1 MGSYYACRF
10 DSIFKNTNKHLN
22 PSYMKSILYTFILLL
37 SGSYFQELSAATKT
51 WTGSVNNSWN
61 ESNNWQPA
69 GVPTANDDVFFNGEV
84 SSINC
89 QLSTNKSAKS
99 ITIESNY
106 TGTLFGADNP
116 SRILTV
122 IGGVN
127 LNGGTLNMN
136 RSRLKVSGNFI
147 VNGGTFVKGNTGI
160 LSLKN
165 YSQNGGLAQ
174 IGNASTAISG
184 DFNLSNGSIT
194 IGTSNFS
201 VTGNYSQSGG
211 TFSKSGGFLYL
222 SSLNIVSISAGNFNC
237 NNTAASFGTFNQTGG
252 TFDGG
257 TNSIYFTNNA
267 SLLNATFT
275 KSAGFIYN
283 NNNTLSLTNTIFTL
297 TSPVVN
303 LKNLTADGSTLQLG
317 SGAMFV
323 ETNTTFN
330 NSTIN
335 KPSGDARY
343 SVGSTFQL
351 NNSTFTHGNGLLNI
365 GVVNATQSDLNIG
378 NGTFNAASG
387 FNLSDS
393 SSLTKSGG
401 FVYLAADGGALLQ
414 NSTINFSTC
423 ASVTAGNLTVDGG
436 QIQFG
441 TCPLYLNGTLE
452 LNNDAVFNA
461 PSSFLELKGNFRSI
475 SGTFNHQL
483 GTIRF
488 VGSSTVTYSVLGFPT
503 FYKMEIQNLSGI
515 DNKKIEIF
523 GNILVENIL
532 TFNNGSAA
540 SRAILIENGFV
551 QLGNNFNVT
560 NYRTSQTASGNGFLR
575 FIGGSSQTI
584 VGLPASESICVLPKI
599 EIDKNGGVF
608 AMNGIYNFGNGLNV
622 FDSNIDISEN
632 SVICLLG
639 GEFNFGALLIPTV
652 KVLGTADLRSN
663 LLVLNN
669 FEITPNGLLNNLD
682 NLVNVAGTFLNEGSF
697 LNYNGTF
704 NASGSFVNRGA
715 FSANL
720 GAVNALQ
727 GIQQESGIFACN
739 QGQVNIIGT
748 LLISGGTFS
757 GNSGMVAIN
766 GSISQTGG
774 TLNGNLG
781 VGNISI
787 TQDYIQDAGLFDA
800 QSGSLNIGRTL
811 TLNGLFFRN
820 EGTINFNGIGPQTI
834 PTLFYNKLNIA
845 GTGRLIT
852 MQSGEIKI
860 GAEVDGFTPNTS
872 NSYITTN
879 NTINFAR
886 SGNQQVPGFAYNNLT
901 VSRSGQKTML
911 GNASLKK
918 TLTVNNSAI
927 LDADGANNNKVF
939 TLLSNQSQ
947 TASIAPILQGGSII
961 GNVTAQRWIRGGIR
975 SNRFLGSP
983 VDTTN
988 GITFRQIKDNVLCFS
1003 SGGVGF
1009 DVPTVFTSNLNT
1021 YEESRANG
1029 TEWTRPTNI
1038 SNVIPK
1044 GKGLIVFHLGD
1055 RSQAP
1060 IQNGTV
1066 PNAAVIDFKG
1076 VPNQGNVS
1084 LPIACT
1090 GGCSEIDNGNG
1101 WALLANPYASPIDW
1115 DSPEWIRSGVSS
1127 TIFIWNPRINQYAS
1141 YTSGNPGIATNGG
1154 SRYIGPGQ
1162 SFFLRSTSDNPVLTT
1177 TEGIKATQ
1185 FPDTLLFKLEAPIEQ
1200 LSLIIENTELEIQD
1214 ETLIGFD
1221 AAAKEEYEEGKDV
1234 YKVDFPGAEL
1244 KMAALNVNGDKL
1256 SVHTF
1261 NSDGISKAGKRI
1273 PLSIEGENGIYAISA
1288 KQLES
1293 FSSDYTF
1300 YLEDAFTQKIYKLV
1314 NNNSIEIELSDN
1326 KQSKGNA
1333 RFSILINKNSTHS
1346 SGLQHARIYPNP
1358 GNGSNFKVVLDAED
1372 QGNLTITDLFGN
1384 VVHSQTVSSKQALV
1398 QMQSLSHLAKGMYAV
1413 IWQGQK
1419 TMFNERLTIQ

>member
-1 MGSYYACRF
+1 
-10 DSIFKNTNKHLN
+10 
-22 PSYMKSILYTFILLL
+22 
-37 SGSYFQELSAATKT
+37 
-51 WTGSVNNSWN
+51 
-61 ESNNWQPA
+61 
-69 GVPTANDDVFFNGEV
+69 
-84 SSINC
+84 
-89 QLSTNKSAKS
+89 
-99 ITIESNY
+99 
-106 TGTLFGADNP
+106 
-116 SRILTV
+116 
-122 IGGVN
+122 
-127 LNGGTLNMN
+127 MN
-136 RSRLKVSGNFI
+136 RSRLKVSGSFV
-147 VNGGTFVKGNTGI
+147 VNGGTFVKGITGI
-160 LSLKN
+160 LSLNN
-165 YSQNGGLAQ
+165 YLQNGGLTQ
-174 IGNASTAISG
+174 IGNASTTISG
-184 DFNLSNGSIT
+184 DFNLSDGSVT

-201 VTGNYSQSGG
+201 VTGNYSQTGG

-222 SSLNIVSISAGNFNC
+222 STANTVTISAGNFNC

-257 TNSIYFTNNA
+257 INSIYFTNNA
-267 SLLNATFT
+267 SILNGTLI
-275 KSAGFIYN
+275 KNSGFLYN
-283 NNNTLSLTNTIFTL
+283 NNNTLSLTNATLTL
-297 TSPVVN
+297 TSAIVN
-303 LKNLTADGSTLQLG
+303 LKNLTATGSDLQLG

-330 NSTIN
+330 NCIIN
-335 KPSGDARY
+335 KLSGDARY
-343 SVGSTFQL
+343 SVGNLFEI
-351 NNSTFTHGNGLLNI
+351 NNSTFTHGNGLLNFGI
-365 GVVNATQSDLNIG
+365 VNGTQSDFIIG

-401 FVYLAADGGALLQ
+401 FVNIATDGGATIQ
-414 NSTINFSTC
+414 NSTVNFSSC
-423 ASVTAGNLTVDGG
+423 ASTTTGNLTIDGG

-441 TCPLYLNGTLE
+441 ACPLYLNGTLE
-452 LNNDAVFNA
+452 LTNEATFNA
-461 PSSFLELKGNFRSI
+461 PNSFLELKGNFRNI

-488 VGSSTVTYSVLGFPT
+488 VGSSTVPYSILGFPT

-523 GNILVENIL
+523 GNILVENTL
-532 TFNNGSAA
+532 TFNNGASAR
-540 SRAILIENGFV
+540 RAILIENGFA

-560 NYRTSQTASGNGFLR
+560 NYRTTETVSGSGILR

-584 VGLPASESICVLPKI
+584 VGLPAVESTCVLPKI

-608 AMNGIYNFGNGLNV
+608 TMNGIYNFGNGLNV
-622 FDSNIDISEN
+622 FDSNVDISDN

-639 GEFNFGALLIPTV
+639 GEFNFGALFVPTV
-652 KVLGTADLRSN
+652 KVLGVADLRSN

-682 NLVNVAGTFLNEGSF
+682 NLVNVSGTFLNEGSF

-704 NASGSFVNRGA
+704 NASGTFLNRGS
-715 FSANL
+715 FNANL

-727 GIQQESGIFACN
+727 GIEQELGIFACN
-739 QGQVNIIGT
+739 QGQVNILGT
-748 LLISGGTFS
+748 LHVSGGTFS
-757 GNSGMVAIN
+757 ANSGIVAIN
-766 GSISQTGG
+766 GIISQTGG
-774 TLNGNLG
+774 TINGNLG
-781 VGNISI
+781 IGNISV
-787 TQDYIQDAGLFDA
+787 TQDFIQTAGLFDA
-800 QSGSLNIGRTL
+800 QSGTLNIGRAL

-820 EGTINFNGIGPQTI
+820 EGTISFNGIGPQVI
-834 PTLFYNKLNIA
+834 PALFYNKLNIA

-886 SGNQQVPGFAYNNLT
+886 SGNQQVIGFAYNNLT
-901 VSRSGQKTML
+901 ISRSGQKTML
-911 GNASLKK
+911 GNASVRKV
-918 TLTVNNSAI
+918 LTVNNTAI
-927 LDADGANNNKVF
+927 FDADGANNNRVF
-939 TLLSNQSQ
+939 TLLSNQAQ
-947 TASIAPILQGGSII
+947 TASISPILQGGSII
-961 GNVTAQRWIRGGIR
+961 GNVTAQRWTRGGIR

-988 GITFRQIKDNVLCFS
+988 GITFRQIRDNVLCFS

-1009 DVPTVFTSNLNT
+1009 DPATVFTTNVNT
-1021 YEESRANG
+1021 YEEDRPNG
-1029 TEWTRPTNI
+1029 TEWTRPNNI

-1044 GKGLIVFHLGD
+1044 GKGLVLFHLGD
-1055 RSQAP
+1055 RNQAP
-1060 IQNGTV
+1060 IQNGTI
-1066 PNAAVIDFKG
+1066 PNAVVVDFKG

-1084 LPIACT
+1084 LPISCT

-1101 WALLANPYASPIDW
+1101 WALLSNPYASPIDW

-1177 TEGIKATQ
+1177 TERIKTTQ
-1185 FPDTLLFKLEAPIEQ
+1185 FPDTLLFKLEAPKEQ

-1221 AAAKEEYEEGKDV
+1221 DAAKEEYEEGKDV
-1234 YKVDFPGAEL
+1234 YKIDFPGVEL
-1244 KMAALNVNGDKL
+1244 KMAAINLSGDNL

-1261 NSDGISKAGKRI
+1261 NANGISKAGKRI
-1273 PLSIEGENGIYAISA
+1273 PLSIKGENGIYSFSA

-1293 FSSDYTF
+1293 FSSEYTF
-1300 YLEDAFTQKIYKLV
+1300 YLEDAFTQKIHKLLS
-1314 NNNSIEIELSDN
+1314 NNSIEIELSEN
-1326 KQSKGNA
+1326 EQSKGNA
-1333 RFSILINKNSTHS
+1333 RFSILINKNSPYN
-1346 SGLQHARIYPNP
+1346 SGLQQARVYPNP

-1384 VVHSQTVSSKQALV
+1384 VVHSQTVSSKQTSV
-1398 QMQSLSHLAKGMYAV
+1398 QLQSLSHLAKGMYAV

-1419 TMFNERLTIQ
+1419 SMFNERITIQ